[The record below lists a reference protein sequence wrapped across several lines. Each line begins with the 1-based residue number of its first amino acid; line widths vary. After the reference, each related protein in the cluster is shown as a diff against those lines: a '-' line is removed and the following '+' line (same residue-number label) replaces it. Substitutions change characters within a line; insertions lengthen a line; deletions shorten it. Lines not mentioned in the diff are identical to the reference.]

1 MSNNKIVIG
10 LFGFG
15 VVGEGIYR
23 ILTETASTWASVKRI
38 CIKHPEKPRAAPT
51 HLFTDI
57 PNDLLDDPEIN
68 VIVELIDDANAACDI
83 AMRAF
88 TNGKAVVSANKK
100 AIAENYEAYLS
111 AQRQASRP
119 LLYEA
124 AVAGSIPIIR
134 NLEEYYDNDWLR
146 SVIGIINGST
156 NYILS
161 RVEDGESP
169 SEALAQAQREG
180 YAESNPSLDTEGWD
194 AINKLTIL
202 LYHTYGIQ
210 VHPASLPRCG
220 INRLHADDAAFAR
233 ERGLRIRLIARAE
246 RQSDDSVRA
255 CVWPHFVSDS
265 TPLFQVREAMNGIL
279 LGSTFADQ
287 QFLYGKG
294 AGRFPTA
301 GAVLSDISALRYEYK
316 YEFKKSRTPAVLSS
330 EGSVQVWIRA
340 RNLSSISMLPFT
352 AVTERYERSDFAY
365 ITGVIDYAHLLPGGI
380 LDSEQFSVIV
390 WPTEKDGQPHPM
402 QA

>member
-1 MSNNKIVIG
+1 MTSNKIVIG

-15 VVGEGIYR
+15 VVGEGIYT
-23 ILTETASTWASVKRI
+23 ILNDTASTWASIKRI
-38 CIKHPEKPRAAPT
+38 CIKHPEKSRKAPIN
-51 HLFTDI
+51 LFTGN
-57 PNDLLDDPEIN
+57 PNELLDDPEIN

-88 TNGKAVVSANKK
+88 ANGKAVVSANKK
-100 AIAENYEAYLS
+100 SIAENYVKYLT
-111 AQRQASRP
+111 AQKRASQP

-146 SVIGIINGST
+146 SIIGIINGST

-169 SEALAQAQREG
+169 SDALAQAQHEG
-180 YAESNPSLDTEGWD
+180 YAESNPSLDIEGWD
-194 AINKLTIL
+194 AINKLAIL

-220 INRLHADDAAFAR
+220 IDRLHADDAAFAR
-233 ERGLRIRLIARAE
+233 ERGLRIRLIASAE
-246 RQSDDSVRA
+246 RQSDHSVRA
-255 CVWPHFVSDS
+255 CVWPHFVSNS
-265 TPLFQVREAMNGIL
+265 SPLFQVRGAMNGIL

-301 GAVLSDISALRYEYK
+301 GAVLSDISALRHDYK
-316 YEFKKSRTPAVLSS
+316 YEFKKSRSPAALSS
-330 EGSVQVWIRA
+330 DGSIRVWIRA
-340 RNLSSISMLPFT
+340 SHLSSIDSLPFT
-352 AVTERYERSDFAY
+352 SVTERYERRDFAY
-365 ITGVIDYAHLLPGGI
+365 VTGEIDYSHLLPGGI
-380 LDSEQFSVIV
+380 LDSKEFSVII
-390 WPTEKDGQPHPM
+390 WPIENNGQPSLS
-402 QA
+402 QV

>member
-1 MSNNKIVIG
+1 MTPNKIVIG

-23 ILTETASTWASVKRI
+23 ILNETASTWASIKRI
-38 CIKHPEKPRAAPT
+38 CIKHPEKPRAASM
-51 HLFTDI
+51 HLFTDN

-68 VIVELIDDANAACDI
+68 VIVELIDDANAAFDI
-83 AMRAF
+83 AIRAF
-88 TNGKAVVSANKK
+88 ANGKAVVSANKK
-100 AIAENYEAYLS
+100 AIAENYEKYIT
-111 AQRQASRP
+111 AQQQASRP

-169 SEALAQAQREG
+169 AEALARAQHEG
-180 YAESNPSLDTEGWD
+180 YAESNPSLDIEGWD
-194 AINKLTIL
+194 AINKLAIL

-220 INRLHADDAAFAR
+220 IDRLHADDAAFAR

-265 TPLFQVREAMNGIL
+265 SPLFQVRGAMNGIL

-301 GAVLSDISALRYEYK
+301 GAVLSDISALRYDYRYEY
-316 YEFKKSRTPAVLSS
+316 KKSRSPAVLSS
-330 EGSVQVWIRA
+330 GGSIRVWIRA
-340 RNLSSISMLPFT
+340 SHLSRIDSLPFN
-352 AVTERYERSDFAY
+352 AVIERYERSDFAY
-365 ITGVIDYAHLLPGGI
+365 VIGEINYSHLLPGGI
-380 LDSEQFSVIV
+380 LDSEIFSVII
-390 WPTEKDGQPHPM
+390 WQIENDKMPHLR
-402 QA
+402 QV

>member
-1 MSNNKIVIG
+1 MTSDKIVIG

-23 ILTETASTWASVKRI
+23 ILTESASSWATIKRI
-38 CIKHPEKPRAAPT
+38 CIKHPEKPRTAMMG
-51 HLFTDI
+51 LFTDN
-57 PNDLLDDPEIN
+57 PDDLLDDSEIN
-68 VIVELIDDANAACDI
+68 VIVELIDDANAAFEI

-88 TNGKAVVSANKK
+88 ENGKAVVSANKK
-100 AIAENYEAYLS
+100 AIAENLEFYLA
-111 AQRQASRP
+111 AQKRSSRP

-146 SVIGIINGST
+146 SVVGIINGST

-169 SEALAQAQREG
+169 SVALAQAQEGG
-180 YAESNPSLDTEGWD
+180 YAESNPILDTEGWD
-194 AINKLTIL
+194 AVNKLAIL

-210 VHPASLPRCG
+210 VHPSSLPRCG
-220 INRLHADDAAFAR
+220 INRLHAHDAAFAR

-246 RQSDDSVRA
+246 RQLDDSVRA
-255 CVWPHFVSDS
+255 CVWPHFVSETS
-265 TPLFQVREAMNGIL
+265 PLFQVRGAMNGIL
-279 LGSTFADQ
+279 VGSTFADQ

-301 GAVLSDISALRYEYK
+301 GAVLSDISALRYDYRYEY
-316 YEFKKSRTPAVLSS
+316 KKSRSPASLSS
-330 EGSVQVWIRA
+330 RGSVRVWIRA
-340 RNLSSISMLPFT
+340 SNLSSLDSLPFN
-352 AVTERYERSDFAY
+352 AVSERYERSDFAY
-365 ITGVIDYAHLLPGGI
+365 VIGEIDYLHLLPGGI
-380 LDSEQFSVIV
+380 LDSEQFSVII
-390 WPTEKDGQPHPM
+390 WPSEEGM
-402 QA
+402 QQSLR